1 MARIE
6 NVNID
11 GTDYDVGKIASTS
24 ELGVVQVG
32 SGLTISSG
40 GVLSATGG
48 GVADSV
54 AWGHITGTLADQTD
68 LNTALG
74 AKANS
79 ADLATVATS
88 GSYNDLSNKP
98 TIPTVNNATLTI
110 QKNSTSVGTFTA
122 NASSNK
128 TINITVPVSA
138 SDVSALPDTTKYAAS
153 LTASINTT
161 TYVMTL
167 TLKDQDG
174 NTLGTAQTIDLPL
187 ESVVVNVTYDSTNK
201 KIVLT
206 LQGGGTIDIPVGDL
220 ISGLQT
226 EITSNNMLDADLV
239 DDSTSTHKFTTAS
252 DISKLAGIAAGA
264 EVNVQSDWDQT
275 TTTADDYIKNK
286 PTLATVAT
294 SGSYNDLSNKPTI
307 PTVNNATLTIQRNGT
322 NVQTFTANSSS
333 NKTANITVPTKTS
346 DLTNDGADNTSTYV
360 EADELATVATTGS
373 YADLT
378 NKPTIPAAQVNSDW
392 DAISGVAQILNK
404 PTLATVA
411 TSGSYNDL
419 SNKPT
424 IPTVNNATLTIQ
436 KNGTTVQTFTANSS
450 SNKTANITV
459 PTTVAELSDASD
471 YVNDSELAT
480 ALSGKQNTLTAGNH
494 ISISSNTISATDYV
508 HSENP
513 VSTSAVTP
521 IVTGNMISNGTI
533 TADKLATGAAM
544 QLTMSTSDIGE
555 GAALAANTL
564 YGVYI

>member
-187 ESVVVNVTYDSTNK
+187 ESVVVNGTYDSTNK